1 MKKIMMFVAVATM
14 IFAAACSKDND
25 NKDNGN
31 NGAVIEAAPNTAVI
45 DGRVITIYS
54 HYSIDQNGR
63 GYADAECLEQID
75 GVTLLSIRADVEENS
90 LNRTFDLTHY
100 YNDADYAFGF
110 GFGGDNQTSM
120 LNYSQDNHTEGVPH
134 YYGVINGEEYNE
146 GAFQSGTLTITRT
159 DDIFDYLLT
168 GKLRNG
174 KAVSFHITVPVD
186 EWEYLDWK

>member
-14 IFAAACSKDND
+14 IFVAACSKDND

-31 NGAVIEAAPNTAVI
+31 SGAIIEAAPNTAVI

-54 HYSIDQNGR
+54 HYGIDQNGR

-75 GVTLLSIRADVEENS
+75 GVTLLAIRADVEENS

-110 GFGGDNQTSM
+110 SFAGDNQTSM

-134 YYGVINGEEYNE
+134 YYGVIDGENYDE

-174 KAVSFHITVPVD
+174 KAVSFHITVPAD

>member
-31 NGAVIEAAPNTAVI
+31 NGAVIEATSNTAVI

-54 HYSIDQNGR
+54 HYKIDQNGR

-75 GVTLLSIRADVEENS
+75 GVTLLSIFADVEDNS

-110 GFGGDNQTSM
+110 SFAGDNQTSM

-174 KAVSFHITVPVD
+174 KAVSFHINVPVD